1 MVDLR
6 KRKQEL
12 EEQRDELA
20 ERLRRINMDY
30 RRGLDKDAE
39 EQATEL
45 QNAEVLQEI
54 ARVTSEE
61 LGKIE
66 SAIQRIEQALRHQQN
81 G

>member
-1 MVDLR
+1 MIDLQQ
-6 KRKQEL
+6 RKQEL
-12 EEQRDELA
+12 EKQRDELA

-30 RRGLDKDAE
+30 RRGLDQDAE

-66 SAIQRIEQALRHQQN
+66 SAIQRIEQAIRHEQRR
-81 G
+81 